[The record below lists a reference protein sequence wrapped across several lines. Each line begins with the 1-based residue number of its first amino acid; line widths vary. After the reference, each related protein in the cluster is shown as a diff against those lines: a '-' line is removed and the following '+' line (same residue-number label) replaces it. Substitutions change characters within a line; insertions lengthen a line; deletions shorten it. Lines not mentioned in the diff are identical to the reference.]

1 MNVQSCYKKD
11 KNNKTRDLAIEI
23 RSIFDGYKMNQI
35 TFLVKN
41 LVAE

>member
-1 MNVQSCYKKD
+1 MYSHATKRI
-11 KNNKTRDLAIEI
+11 KNNKTRNLAIEI

-41 LVAE
+41 LVVE